1 LAYPRGKAVGFTFVI
16 PESVEQH
23 VLTVV
28 QLDGSS
34 NLNAMAWSDSCSGA
48 FEKWA
53 DEVGDDT
60 FKFDT
65 VSKYYRKGMNFT
77 PPANTRS
84 TNATPSYNPALVS
97 QGDPLDVTYPA
108 YANSWTTWVAVAM
121 EAIGIKNTD
130 SFINGALNGSAWHT
144 NTINHTTGTRA
155 SADRAYLR
163 PYTQRPNL
171 ALFNGT
177 LAECVVF
184 NDDKVA
190 TGVEVT
196 VSGNSYILKANK
208 EVIVA
213 GGVFQSPQ
221 LLQVSGVG
229 PATLLKNLKIPVVAD
244 RPGVGQNMND
254 QIFFGV
260 SYRVNIQTGSTLS
273 RGEAAAISVEDFK
286 ANATGFLTT
295 PGGEYAGFEKIPQD
309 LRSKFSAETLKS
321 TFASSAPPSHYLN
334 SNLIS
339 KKANTS
345 CHSPSNIP
353 SRLARSRIPGHSQ
366 LRRQPRHLPCPHR

>member
-1 LAYPRGKAVGFTFVI
+1 
-16 PESVEQH
+16 
-23 VLTVV
+23 
-28 QLDGSS
+28 
-34 NLNAMAWSDSCSGA
+34 MAWSDSCSGA

-77 PPANTRS
+77 PPANTRF

-97 QGDPLDVTYPA
+97 QGGPLDVTFPA

-144 NTINHTTGTRA
+144 NTINHTTGIRA

-177 LAECVVF
+177 LAERIVF

-196 VSGNSYILKANK
+196 VSGNSYTLKANK

-229 PATLLKNLKIPVVAD
+229 PAALLKNFNVPVVAD
-244 RPGVGQNMND
+244 RPGVGQNLND

-260 SYRVNIQTGSTLS
+260 SYRVNIQTASTLS
-273 RGEAAAISVEDFK
+273 KGEAAAISVEDFK

-321 TFASSAPPSHYLN
+321 TFASSAPLSHCLN
-334 SNLIS
+334 SNLIL

-345 CHSPSNIP
+345 YHSPSNLP
-353 SRLARSRIPGHSQ
+353 SRLARS
-366 LRRQPRHLPCPHR
+366 